1 MSKLVLTFTFE
12 AKNDLEKLNKDL
24 KERVIKKLDWLQIN
38 FDKISPSALSNEWR
52 GFFKLRVGDW
62 RVIYKIDWNKNL
74 IIIYVIGR
82 RDKVYKKRKY

>member
-24 KERVIKKLDWLQIN
+24 KERIIKKLDWLQTN

-62 RVIYKIDWNKNL
+62 RIIYKIDWNKNL